1 MKLLPFVITCILVV
15 GCERSSNNDETLDG
29 TYSLITDMSD
39 FSVRQALHQD
49 SIYDET
55 LLTLKTEEKMSE
67 EEAIKFLK
75 SMIDSELLVAP
86 QIIYYDNAS
95 KLQIKNVSYEE
106 FKKYIEV
113 IKAKNKLQNANQ

>member
-1 MKLLPFVITCILVV
+1 MCILVV